1 MARDDVGPGL
11 LAAIAAGGVLGSLGR
26 YAVGLALPHTPTQ
39 FPWGTFVVNV
49 SGSAVMGVLFVWVLS
64 MDRPHPWLRPFLGV
78 GLLGGWTTFS
88 SYAVEGRDLFASG
101 SGWLG
106 LAYVMGSLVV
116 GLVAVGVGVTAGER
130 LFGRRR

>member
-1 MARDDVGPGL
+1 MARDEVGPGL

-26 YAVGLALPHTPTQ
+26 WAVGLALPHTPSQ
-39 FPWGTFVVNV
+39 VPWGTFVVNV
-49 SGSAVMGVLFVWVLS
+49 TGSAAMGVLVVWVLS

-78 GLLGGWTTFS
+78 GVLGGWTTFS

-101 SGWLG
+101 SPWLG
-106 LAYVMGSLVV
+106 LGYVLGSLVV
-116 GLVAVGVGVTAGER
+116 GLFAVGVGVTAGER

>member
-11 LAAIAAGGVLGSLGR
+11 LAAIAAGGMLGSLGR
-26 YAVGLALPHTPTQ
+26 YAVGLVLPHTGAA
-39 FPWGTFVVNV
+39 FPWATFLVNLT
-49 SGSAVMGVLFVWVLS
+49 GAAAMGVLVVWVLS

-78 GLLGGWTTFS
+78 GVLGGWTTFS

-101 SGWLG
+101 SAWLG
-106 LAYVMGSLVV
+106 LTYVLGSLAL
-116 GLVAVGVGVTAGER
+116 GLFAVGVGVTAGEH

>member
-1 MARDDVGPGL
+1 VGPGL

-26 YAVGLALPHTPTQ
+26 HAVGLALPHAPAE

-88 SYAVEGRDLFASG
+88 SYAVEGRDLFVSG
-101 SGWLG
+101 NGWLG
-106 LAYVMGSLVV
+106 MAYVVGSLVV
-116 GLVAVGVGVTAGER
+116 GLFAVGVGVTAGER
-130 LFGRRR
+130 LFGRRRR